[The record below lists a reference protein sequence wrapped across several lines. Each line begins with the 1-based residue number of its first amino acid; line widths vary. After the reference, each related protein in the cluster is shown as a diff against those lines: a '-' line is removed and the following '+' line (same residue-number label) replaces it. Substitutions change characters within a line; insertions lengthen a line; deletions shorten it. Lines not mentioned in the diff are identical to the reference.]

1 MCPCAVAL
9 QHAGDGGRQAAA
21 GSGLLLTTADVR
33 IRKQILCELKETPR
47 PTSLRGNA
55 NWNYLANA
63 CESQEG
69 NIKLLFLIMF
79 TSIPSHFPP
88 VKDVSL
94 GPMWQAYFSPKTPLV
109 FPLMAIINF
118 IF

>member
-1 MCPCAVAL
+1 MKWS
-9 QHAGDGGRQAAA
+9 Q
-21 GSGLLLTTADVR
+21 
-33 IRKQILCELKETPR
+33 R
-47 PTSLRGNA
+47 PTSLIGNT

-63 CESQEG
+63 SESQEG

-79 TSIPSHFPP
+79 TSISSHFQP

-94 GPMWQAYFSPKTPLV
+94 GQTWQIYFSPKMLLV
-109 FPLMAIINF
+109 FPLIAIINF